1 MSRPEFQAPFALSKG
16 LAATLALLALA
27 GCAVGPDYKRPE
39 AALPEAY
46 VASAEAAAAP
56 TPAAPVEKEW
66 WKLFQDATLND
77 LVLQA
82 QAHNHDLLLAVA
94 KVEEAEGL
102 AREAGAAFFPQIDA
116 NASSGRNEISMK
128 TDPLPAANTQRL
140 RDSRKA
146 SLSTSFEIDVWG
158 RLRRANEAA
167 RAQML
172 SSRYARDTVELSV
185 ASLVTNAYLSL
196 RAADAD
202 LALTRDTVQTREK
215 ALAIVR
221 SKQEAGSASPLD
233 IHQAESILAVA
244 QAQEAGLRR
253 QRAVAETQLALL
265 SGNPGL
271 KIAAGDL
278 RQLPLPP
285 VPPAGL
291 PSSLLE
297 ARPDIRQAEETL
309 VSANAR
315 IGVAKAALF
324 PTLSLTGSLGSESAA
339 LANLFTSAAGAWSLG
354 LAATV
359 PLFDFGRNAA
369 RIDQATAVQKQALI
383 TYQKTVQTAFK
394 EVNDALVGLRENGEA
409 ETAQAK
415 RVQATR
421 KTLELAQ
428 LRYEAGYSPFL
439 DVLDAQRSANDAQLD
454 YISTRQSRLSSAVDL
469 FKALGGGWQDGFK
482 AESLENSGAGKT
494 PAPVASSSR

>member
-1 MSRPEFQAPFALSKG
+1 MSRPASHAPFALSQG
-16 LAATLALLALA
+16 LVATLTLLALA

-39 AALPEAY
+39 ATLPEAY
-46 VASAEAAAAP
+46 VASTEAA
-56 TPAAPVEKEW
+56 PAAQVPVEKEW

-77 LVLQA
+77 LVRQA
-82 QAHNHDLLLAVA
+82 QEHNHDLLLAVA
-94 KVEEAEGL
+94 QVEEAEGV

-116 NASSGRNEISMK
+116 NASGGRNEISMK

-158 RLRRANEAA
+158 KLRRANEAA
-167 RAQML
+167 RAQLL
-172 SSRYARDTVELSV
+172 SSRYAKDTVELSV
-185 ASLVTNAYLSL
+185 ASLVTNAYLTL

-202 LALTRDTVQTREK
+202 LALTRDTVATREK
-215 ALAIVR
+215 ALDIVK

-233 IHQAESILAVA
+233 LHQAESTLATA
-244 QAQEAGLRR
+244 QAQAASLRR

-265 SGNPGL
+265 TGKPDL

-309 VSANAR
+309 VAANAK
-315 IGVAKAALF
+315 IGVAKAALY
-324 PTLSLTGSLGSESAA
+324 PSLSLTGSLGSESAA
-339 LANLFTSAAGAWSLG
+339 LTNLFTSAAGAWSLG
-354 LAATV
+354 LAATM
-359 PLFDFGRNAA
+359 PIFDFGRNAA
-369 RIDQATAVQKQALI
+369 RIDQATAKQKQALI
-383 TYQKTVQTAFK
+383 SYQKTVQTAFK
-394 EVNDALVGLRENGEA
+394 EVNDALVGLRENGEG
-409 ETAQAK
+409 ERAQEK
-415 RVQATR
+415 RVQATQ

-428 LRYEAGYSPFL
+428 LRYEAGYSAFL
-439 DVLDAQRSANDAQLD
+439 EVLDAQRSANDALLD
-454 YISTRQSRLSSAVDL
+454 YVSTRQARLTSAVDL
-469 FKALGGGWQDGFK
+469 FKALGGGWKDDFK
-482 AESLENSGAGKT
+482 AESLKNSGNDQAA
-494 PAPVASSSR
+494 APVAKAGQ

>member
-1 MSRPEFQAPFALSKG
+1 MSRPASHAPFTLSQG
-16 LAATLALLALA
+16 LVATLTLLALA

-39 AALPEAY
+39 ATLPEAY
-46 VASAEAAAAP
+46 VASTEAA
-56 TPAAPVEKEW
+56 PAAQVPVEKEW

-77 LVLQA
+77 LVRQA
-82 QAHNHDLLLAVA
+82 QEHNHDLLLAVA
-94 KVEEAEGL
+94 QVEEAEGL

-116 NASSGRNEISMK
+116 NASGGRNEISMK

-158 RLRRANEAA
+158 KLRRANEAA
-167 RAQML
+167 RAQLL
-172 SSRYARDTVELSV
+172 SSRYAKDTVELSV
-185 ASLVTNAYLSL
+185 ASLVTNAYLTL

-202 LALTRDTVQTREK
+202 LALTRNTVTTREK
-215 ALAIVR
+215 ALDIVK

-233 IHQAESILAVA
+233 IHQAEGTLATA
-244 QAQEAGLRR
+244 QAQAASLRR

-265 SGNPGL
+265 TGKPDL

-309 VSANAR
+309 VAANAK
-315 IGVAKAALF
+315 IGVAKAALY
-324 PTLSLTGSLGSESAA
+324 PSLSLTGSLGSESAA
-339 LANLFTSAAGAWSLG
+339 LTNLFTSAAGAWSLG
-354 LAATV
+354 LAATM
-359 PLFDFGRNAA
+359 PIFDFGRNAA
-369 RIDQATAVQKQALI
+369 RIDQATAKQKQALI
-383 TYQKTVQTAFK
+383 SYQKTVQTAFK
-394 EVNDALVGLRENGEA
+394 EVNDALVGLRENGEG
-409 ETAQAK
+409 EQAQEK
-415 RVQATR
+415 RVQATQ

-428 LRYEAGYSPFL
+428 LRYEAGYSAFL
-439 DVLDAQRSANDAQLD
+439 EVLDAQRSANDALLD
-454 YISTRQSRLSSAVDL
+454 YVSTRQARLTSAVDL
-469 FKALGGGWQDGFK
+469 FKALGGGWKDDFK
-482 AESLENSGAGKT
+482 AESLQNSGNDKAA
-494 PAPVASSSR
+494 APVAKAGQ